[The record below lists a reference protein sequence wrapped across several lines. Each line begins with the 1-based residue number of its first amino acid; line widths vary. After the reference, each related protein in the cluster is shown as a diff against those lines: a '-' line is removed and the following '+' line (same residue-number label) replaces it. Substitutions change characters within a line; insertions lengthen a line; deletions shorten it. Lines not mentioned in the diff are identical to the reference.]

1 LSTDDAA
8 FLAQYRAP
16 GATTLSEK
24 IRAVIDE
31 TRRRDLGSGDYASSL
46 ARVDEQLAKP
56 LNRLRGLESESG
68 LHSEFL
74 VQVASALPD
83 LIAYFMVNVP
93 VADEQNVE
101 QKLQKLEAGIAD
113 RVFGLMEQVLRL
125 GVTGKSPCYDPDIV
139 GKRAENIEKL
149 SSYIISS
156 TLAGKGK
163 GQDDGWMAENLAARV
178 GRLISGSANMLVDAV
193 ENMAPEMVMEEAIR
207 EVDRGIDDVRVELGV
222 VISKHH
228 MATRRLGDENQKHQ
242 DLSAKIQVA
251 LKDGREDLAEEGVAQ
266 LIDIEAQIPVLEA
279 TIAETVDAQSEL
291 EGYISALQARK
302 REMKDELDLYRS
314 AKASAQAAASEAAG
328 GIGGGGASV
337 DDSVRRAEAAF
348 ERALEGAGGV
358 STAAAA
364 PDRVSAS
371 KLAELEELART
382 NRIKERLAAFKTH
395 GE

>member
-1 LSTDDAA
+1 
-8 FLAQYRAP
+8 
-16 GATTLSEK
+16 
-24 IRAVIDE
+24 VIDE

-163 GQDDGWMAENLAARV
+163 GQDDG
-178 GRLISGSANMLVDAV
+178 
-193 ENMAPEMVMEEAIR
+193 
-207 EVDRGIDDVRVELGV
+207 
-222 VISKHH
+222 
-228 MATRRLGDENQKHQ
+228 
-242 DLSAKIQVA
+242 
-251 LKDGREDLAEEGVAQ
+251 
-266 LIDIEAQIPVLEA
+266 
-279 TIAETVDAQSEL
+279 
-291 EGYISALQARK
+291 
-302 REMKDELDLYRS
+302 
-314 AKASAQAAASEAAG
+314 
-328 GIGGGGASV
+328 
-337 DDSVRRAEAAF
+337 
-348 ERALEGAGGV
+348 
-358 STAAAA
+358 
-364 PDRVSAS
+364 
-371 KLAELEELART
+371 
-382 NRIKERLAAFKTH
+382 
-395 GE
+395 

>member
-1 LSTDDAA
+1 
-8 FLAQYRAP
+8 
-16 GATTLSEK
+16 
-24 IRAVIDE
+24 
-31 TRRRDLGSGDYASSL
+31 
-46 ARVDEQLAKP
+46 
-56 LNRLRGLESESG
+56 
-68 LHSEFL
+68 
-74 VQVASALPD
+74 
-83 LIAYFMVNVP
+83 
-93 VADEQNVE
+93 
-101 QKLQKLEAGIAD
+101 
-113 RVFGLMEQVLRL
+113 
-125 GVTGKSPCYDPDIV
+125 
-139 GKRAENIEKL
+139 
-149 SSYIISS
+149 
-156 TLAGKGK
+156 
-163 GQDDGWMAENLAARV
+163 
-178 GRLISGSANMLVDAV
+178 
-193 ENMAPEMVMEEAIR
+193 
-207 EVDRGIDDVRVELGV
+207 
-222 VISKHH
+222 

-328 GIGGGGASV
+328 SIGGGGASV